1 MTYRKTEVTLERG
14 LFVGDQAQP
23 IAEVRESTAQDYI
36 EATRA
41 AERVVYTPEGY
52 LLLSSESEIAI
63 QMLCRRI
70 VKIGE
75 LNGPLDVKTLGKLTG
90 NDLESIRV
98 AAETLDAVSLEVAL
112 KEGGRSETAG
122 NNATQNGSEA
132 GKST

>member
-14 LFVGDQAQP
+14 LFVGDQAQL

-70 VKIGE
+70 VKIG
-75 LNGPLDVKTLGKLTG
+75 